1 MAPLSAVGWLG
12 LESLVEMISAG
23 DWPKARLVSLVLLMG
38 LVLLVAP
45 AAARAGTLVVN
56 RTDDLAGASCAA
68 GSCTLRAAIVAADS
82 DGGNDTILIPA
93 GTYQLTSAGGG
104 PISITASMTLTGAG
118 PGAAST
124 TIVAAPLSQIFKVSG
139 GDVTLDELT
148 LTGVSASDQGGAIEA
163 TASASLTVARD
174 DIANNV
180 VTNNFD
186 GGGIYD
192 QSSGPPL
199 IEASTLSGN
208 TGYNGGALNSGA
220 PTRIVNST
228 FTANHAGDPTH
239 NGDGGAMQVDNAVLV
254 NDTISGNECF
264 NGSGCGGGFIGS
276 LSAAD
281 TIIAGNTDNSAAV
294 DNCAGTVTITGPD
307 LENGTDCKFTTD
319 GSKQG
324 NPLLGPLADNGGP
337 TPTMLPGPGS
347 PAIDGGTDATCAAQD
362 QRGGARPAPGGGP
375 CDIGAVEV
383 DSLADLTIVG
393 KVSPA
398 AVVLGGGVAYTLTA
412 INQGPDPAL
421 EASLENLLPAGA
433 TFVGANTSVG
443 SCSGSTTLT
452 CALGTLAPDASV
464 TVNVSA
470 SLGLAGV
477 ATDIASAHAPATDL
491 TPEDNQVSLLT
502 NVLAPVLLNQASTAT
517 ATVTRPVLSM
527 VSVSPARFRVGRA
540 STAISAKTRT
550 PRGTTIGFTLN
561 VPARVS
567 ILLQRKLSGRR
578 SGRRCLA
585 PTGGRQHGPHCTRL
599 VAAGTLT
606 RTGTAGANHVAFSGR
621 VGSHA
626 LAAGSYLAT
635 LTATGSGA
643 PSSAPASVAFTVLSS
658 GR

>member
-1 MAPLSAVGWLG
+1 
-12 LESLVEMISAG
+12 
-23 DWPKARLVSLVLLMG
+23 LVSVVLLSG
-38 LVLLVAP
+38 LALLFAP
-45 AAARAGTLVVN
+45 SAARAGTLTVN

-68 GSCTLRAAIVAADS
+68 GNCTLRAAIVAADS
-82 DGGNDTILIPA
+82 DGGDDTILIPA
-93 GTYQLTSAGGG
+93 GAYQLTGAGGG
-104 PISITASMTLTGAG
+104 PLAITASMTLTGAG

-124 TIVAAPLSQIFKVSG
+124 TILAAPSSQIFKVSA
-139 GDVTLDELT
+139 GDVTLDDLT
-148 LTGVSASDQGGAIEA
+148 LTGASFAGSGGAIEVGG
-163 TASASLTVARD
+163 SASLTVARD

-180 VTNNFD
+180 VTNYDD

-192 QSSGPPL
+192 QSSGALL

-239 NGDGGAMQVDNAVLV
+239 NGDGGAMEVSNAVLV

-264 NGSGCGGGFIGS
+264 NGGGCGGGFIGS

-294 DNCAGTVTITGPD
+294 DNCAGAVTITGPD
-307 LENGTDCKFTTD
+307 LENGTDCKFTSD

-337 TPTMLPGPGS
+337 TPTMLPEPGS
-347 PAIDGGTDATCAAQD
+347 PAIDSGTDATCAAQD

-383 DSLADLTIVG
+383 DSLADLTILG
-393 KVSPA
+393 KVSPTTVA
-398 AVVLGGGVAYTLTA
+398 LGGGVAYTLTA

-421 EASLENLLPAGA
+421 AASLQNLLPAGA
-433 TFVGANTSVG
+433 TFVGANTSAG

-452 CALGTLAPDASV
+452 CALGTLAPGASV

-477 ATDIASAHAPATDL
+477 GTDIASAHAPATDP
-491 TPEDNQVSLLT
+491 TPEDNQVSILAS
-502 NVLAPVLLNQASTAT
+502 VLAPTLTPTLTPTPTPNQAPTLNQAPTTAS
-517 ATVTRPVLSM
+517 VRPVLSM
-527 VSVSPARFRVGRA
+527 VTISPARFRVGSAPTPTSA
-540 STAISAKTRT
+540 SKRT
-550 PRGTTIGFTLN
+550 PRGTSIDFELN

-567 ILLQRKLSGRR
+567 ILLQHRLSGRR
-578 SGRRCLA
+578 QGKRCLTSTA
-585 PTGGRQHGPHCTRL
+585 GKRQHGPPCTRL
-599 VAAGTLT
+599 VAVGTLT
-606 RTGTAGANHVAFSGR
+606 RTGTGGANRIAFSGR
-621 VGSHA
+621 IGSHA
-626 LAAGSYLAT
+626 LAAGGYLAT
-635 LTATGSGA
+635 LTATAGGA
-643 PSSAPASVAFTVLSS
+643 PPSAPVSVAFTVL
-658 GR
+658 